1 MIHRRQTLLI
11 GLLFTGLALIFMSRA
26 LLPPAGQALAGHDA
40 RALFVPWLS
49 FTREALADGRL
60 PLWDAAQFAG
70 YPFLSNP
77 QVALFYPPT
86 WIALLPPV
94 NVGLSWHVV
103 FHIVVAAL
111 GMYLFVRFM
120 SGSWRGA
127 LLAALAFS
135 FSGFWAARI
144 WAGHVGL
151 LATDAWLP
159 WLLLGTAWSAR
170 RRDVWSAIIAGVPL
184 ALAIL
189 AGHTA
194 SLLYI
199 GLVWGVFALYL
210 FLNGRDWRVWRQ
222 LLIAGLVGLLLSAV
236 QLIPMLQF
244 TAVSARAE
252 EATLAFAT
260 QFSFPPTHLITLLIP
275 EFFGE
280 PTRAGYWSV
289 PSFDELTYYVGVLA
303 LVGLV
308 LALRRPSRLTWFY
321 IILMV
326 LGLLL
331 AFGSYGFLYEIFY
344 RFLPPFRL
352 ARAPARAAFL
362 FVFAASAL
370 LGEAI
375 AIWERGSEGLSKLMR
390 WVLATAVVAG
400 IAALAATAAVFAAQ
414 HPSDTSG
421 RYWHQMGGW
430 ALALLLFVVGGVLL
444 WRYLEVG
451 RLAMGTSR
459 DGEMG
464 NLSISPSPNLL
475 FLALVT
481 LILVD
486 SWLFGWKLVQV
497 GSTAVHPLWT
507 DAKAIIGEA
516 EGRVLPWGIS
526 IFEQNGAGQ
535 VGLSS
540 VFGYNALEVGA
551 NTTFA
556 ASIPD
561 PRSAAYDVL
570 GARYV
575 LAQADLAQYMA
586 GERPLTLIGQTA
598 QVRVYERARVLPLA
612 RLVYT
617 AEIIADETAAI
628 TRVHQPDFN
637 TATTAILAEE
647 PACALGGVG
656 EGTAVIT
663 DQQDGYWRIETTSDA
678 PALLILSET
687 AYPGWQATVNGETV
701 EWMKAYTAVR
711 ALCVPAG
718 AHVVE
723 WVFNGR
729 VFLFGG
735 LVSALAL
742 LLVLVAV
749 VKVLYSSKRP
759 AKLRL
764 KPTS

>member
-1 MIHRRQTLLI
+1 MTHRRQTVFV
-11 GLLFTGLALIFMSRA
+11 GLLFTALALIFMSRA
-26 LLPPAGQALAGHDA
+26 VWPPAGQSLAGHDA
-40 RALFVPWLS
+40 RALFVPWLTLS
-49 FTREALADGRL
+49 REALGDGRL

-94 NVGLSWHVV
+94 NVGLSWHVI

-111 GMYLFVRFM
+111 GMYLFVRFV
-120 SGSWRGA
+120 SSSWRGA
-127 LLAALAFS
+127 LLAALAFA

-159 WLLLGTAWSAR
+159 WLLLATAWSAR

-199 GLVWGVFALYL
+199 GLVWSVFALYL
-210 FLNGRDWRVWRQ
+210 FLDGRDWHIGRQ
-222 LLIAGLVGLLLSAV
+222 VLIAGVIGLLLSAV
-236 QLIPMLQF
+236 QIIPMLQLS
-244 TAVSARAE
+244 AASARAE

-289 PSFDELTYYVGVLA
+289 PSFDELTYYVGLLA
-303 LVGLV
+303 VVGIV
-308 LALRRPSRLTWFY
+308 LALRRPSHLTWFY
-321 IILMV
+321 IALIV

-375 AIWERGSEGLSKLMR
+375 AIWERGGEGLSKLMR
-390 WVLATAVVAG
+390 WVLGTAVVAG

-444 WRYLEVG
+444 WRYLVIGNRYSVNGKETTDH
-451 RLAMGTSR
+451 RLAIT
-459 DGEMG
+459 DY
-464 NLSISPSPNLL
+464 LFIALTLL
-475 FLALVT
+475 
-481 LILVD
+481 LITDL
-486 SWLFGWKLVQV
+486 WLFGWKLVQV
-497 GSTAVHPLWT
+497 GPTAVHPLWT
-507 DAKAIIGEA
+507 DAKTIIGQA

-526 IFEQNGAGQ
+526 IFEQNGAGP
-535 VGLSS
+535 VGLNS
-540 VFGYNALEVGA
+540 VFGYNALEVGT

-556 ASIPD
+556 GSIPD
-561 PRSAAYDVL
+561 PRSSAYDVL

-575 LAQADLAQYMA
+575 LAQADLAQYTD
-586 GERPLTLIGQTA
+586 GERPLTLVGQTA
-598 QVRVYERARVLPLA
+598 HVRVYERARVLPLA
-612 RLVYT
+612 RLVYA
-617 AEIIADETAAI
+617 AEIIPDEAAAI
-628 TRVHQPDFN
+628 ARVHQPDFD
-637 TATTAILAEE
+637 TTTTAILAEA
-647 PACALGGVG
+647 PACELGNAD
-656 EGTAVIT
+656 EDTAVGAATIT
-663 DQQDGYWRIETTSDA
+663 GHRDGYWRIETTSEA

-687 AYPGWQATVNGETV
+687 AYPGWQVRVDGEKGAWL
-701 EWMKAYTAVR
+701 EAYTAVR
-711 ALCVPAG
+711 AVCVPAG
-718 AHVVE
+718 EHVVE
-723 WVFNGR
+723 WVFSGR

-742 LLVLVAV
+742 LLVLIALP
-749 VKVLYSSKRP
+749 KVRKKH
-759 AKLRL
+759 AADQ
-764 KPTS
+764 

>member
-1 MIHRRQTLLI
+1 MIRRQTVVI
-11 GLLFTGLALIFMSRA
+11 GLLLTGLALIFMSRA
-26 LLPPAGQALAGHDA
+26 LFPPVGQALAGHDA
-40 RALFVPWLS
+40 RALFVPWFT
-49 FTREALADGRL
+49 FTREALGDGRL

-103 FHIVVAAL
+103 FHIVVAGL

-127 LLAALAFS
+127 LLAALAFA

-159 WLLLGTAWSAR
+159 WLLLATAWSAR

-199 GLVWGVFALYL
+199 GLVWGIFALYL
-210 FLNGRDWRVWRQ
+210 FLDGRDRRIWRQ
-222 LLIAGLVGLLLSAV
+222 VIITGLMGLLLSAV
-236 QLIPMLQF
+236 QVIPMLQF

-260 QFSFPPTHLITLLIP
+260 QFSFPPAHLITLLIP

-308 LALRRPSRLTWFY
+308 LALRRPSHLTWFY
-321 IILMV
+321 VALIV

-370 LGEAI
+370 LGEAV
-375 AIWERGSEGLSKLMR
+375 AIWERDGEGLSKLMR
-390 WVLATAVVAG
+390 WVLGTAVVAG
-400 IAALAATAAVFAAQ
+400 FAALAATAAVFAAQ

-430 ALALLLFVVGGVLL
+430 ALALLLLVIGGVLL
-444 WRYLEVG
+444 WRYLEIG
-451 RLAMGTSR
+451 DWRLAIGGLSAIS
-459 DGEMG
+459 
-464 NLSISPSPNLL
+464 NLQSPNLL
-475 FLALVT
+475 FFALVACV
-481 LILVD
+481 LVD
-486 SWLFGWKLVQV
+486 LWLFGWKLVQV
-497 GSTAVHPLWT
+497 GPTAVHPLWT

-535 VGLSS
+535 VGLMS

-551 NTTFA
+551 NTAFA
-556 ASIPD
+556 GSIPD
-561 PRSAAYDVL
+561 PRSSAYDVL

-575 LAQADLAQYMA
+575 LAQADLAQYTD

-612 RLVYT
+612 RLVYA
-617 AEIIADETAAI
+617 AEIIPDETAAI
-628 TRVHQPDFN
+628 ARVHQPDFD
-637 TATTAILAEE
+637 TTTTAILAEE

-663 DQQDGYWRIETTSDA
+663 DQRDGYWRIETSSNA
-678 PALLILSET
+678 PALLVLSET
-687 AYPGWQATVNGETV
+687 AYPGWQVTVDGEKGGWQ
-701 EWMKAYTAVR
+701 EAYTAVR
-711 ALCVPAG
+711 AVCVPAG
-718 AHVVE
+718 EHVVE

-729 VFLFGG
+729 VFLSGG
-735 LVSALAL
+735 FISALAL
-742 LLVLVAV
+742 LLVCIAFI
-749 VKVLYSSKRP
+749 KVRKN
-759 AKLRL
+759 
-764 KPTS
+764 KPHI

>member
-1 MIHRRQTLLI
+1 MIHRRQILLV
-11 GLLFTGLALIFMSRA
+11 GLLFTVLALLFMSRA

-49 FTREALADGRL
+49 FTRDALADGRL

-111 GMYLFVRFM
+111 GMYLFVRFV

-127 LLAALAFS
+127 LLAALAFA

-159 WLLLGTAWSAR
+159 WLLLGAAWSTR
-170 RRDVWSAIIAGVPL
+170 RRDVWSAIVAGVPL

-194 SLLYI
+194 SLLYM
-199 GLVWGVFALYL
+199 GLVWGAFALYL
-210 FLNGRDWRVWRQ
+210 FLERRDWRIWRQ
-222 LLIAGLVGLLLSAV
+222 VIIAGVMGLLLSAV
-236 QLIPMLQF
+236 QVIPMLQF

-260 QFSFPPTHLITLLIP
+260 QFSFPPAHLITLLIP

-303 LVGLV
+303 LIGVV

-321 IILMV
+321 IGLMV

-362 FVFAASAL
+362 FVFAAPAL

-375 AIWERGSEGLSKLMR
+375 AIWERSGAELSKLMR
-390 WVLATAVVAG
+390 WLLATAVVAG
-400 IAALAATAAVFAAQ
+400 IAALAATAAIFAAQ

-430 ALALLLFVVGGVLL
+430 ALALLFVVIGGVLL
-444 WRYLEVG
+444 WRHLEIG
-451 RLAMGTSR
+451 DRRLEIGSQSAIS
-459 DGEMG
+459 
-464 NLSISPSPNLL
+464 NLQSPNLL
-475 FLALVT
+475 FFALIACV
-481 LILVD
+481 LVD
-486 SWLFGWKLVQV
+486 LWLFGWKLVQV
-497 GSTAVHPLWT
+497 GPTAVHPLWT
-507 DAKAIIGEA
+507 DAKTIIGQV

-535 VGLSS
+535 VGLMS

-551 NTTFA
+551 NTAFA
-556 ASIPD
+556 GSIPD

-570 GARYV
+570 AARYV
-575 LAQADLAQYMA
+575 LAQADLAQYMD
-586 GERPLTLIGQTA
+586 GERPLTLIGQTEH
-598 QVRVYERARVLPLA
+598 VRVYERARVLPIA
-612 RLVYT
+612 RLVT
-617 AEIIADETAAI
+617 AYEVIADTDAAI
-628 TRVHQPDFN
+628 NRIHQPDFDP
-637 TATTAILAEE
+637 TTTAILERE
-647 PACALGGVG
+647 PDCELGTS
-656 EGTAVIT
+656 EAGTATGTAAIS
-663 DQQDGYWRIETTSDA
+663 DQHDGYWRIETNSPI

-687 AYPGWQATVNGETV
+687 AYPGWQAVVNGEKV
-701 EWMKAYTAVR
+701 AWMKAYTAVR
-711 ALCVPAG
+711 AVCVPAG
-718 AHVVE
+718 EHVVE

-729 VFLFGG
+729 VFLISGFFSLLG
-735 LVSALAL
+735 L
-742 LLVLVAV
+742 LLVGIAIA
-749 VKVLYSSKRP
+749 KIRSSKG
-759 AKLRL
+759 LL
-764 KPTS
+764 